1 MGMEPP
7 MLGTGAE
14 RPSGEAEEM
23 GGTQTHTRTPPT
35 SSQGAVP
42 PPYPTPESSLQK
54 RKVP

>member
-14 RPSGEAEEM
+14 RPSGEAEDKE
-23 GGTQTHTRTPPT
+23 GDTNTHTDTPHLLP
-35 SSQGAVP
+35 GRRA